1 LKGPITLN
9 DNFDSQNRIIPDA
22 QVSNLAIWSIVL
34 GILSLTIFS
43 FLTGIPAIV
52 CGNKAM
58 STIKTNASR
67 GRGLALTGIIMG
79 YLSVFIA
86 VILIILILTG
96 NLKP

>member
-1 LKGPITLN
+1 M
-9 DNFDSQNRIIPDA
+9 A

-34 GILSLTIFS
+34 GILSLPPFPFS

-58 STIKTNASR
+58 NAIKTNAFR

-79 YLSVFIA
+79 YLSIFLT
-86 VILIILILTG
+86 VIIIILILTG
-96 NLKP
+96 NLEP